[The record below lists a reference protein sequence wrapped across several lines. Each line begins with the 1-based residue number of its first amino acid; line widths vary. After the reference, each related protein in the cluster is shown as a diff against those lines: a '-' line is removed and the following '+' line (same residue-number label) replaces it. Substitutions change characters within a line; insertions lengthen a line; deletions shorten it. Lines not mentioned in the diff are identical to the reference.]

1 MKNEKALENESIK
14 NNSTIIIP
22 KELQNL
28 KSFVCYDKAKRPI
41 NPITGVLTSVT
52 NKVNRWDYQT
62 ALNGADK
69 FQNVS
74 GIGVILGY
82 TPKGI
87 LSGLDI
93 DNCIN
98 DNGVMASEAQEL
110 IRQLDTYT
118 ELSPSSKGIHCLFF
132 AEKIGNRCKTIH
144 LDWCKCLEL
153 YSKDRYFTL
162 TGNCINNKPIE
173 QRQTESN
180 GIYKKFFEIK
190 ANPKSAYMTIAI
202 ASSDFEKD
210 ERKLIKGL
218 SQGGKLK
225 NIYEGNRPK
234 LDESSN
240 DLIFCNLLKIWSNG
254 NKALMKKTFI
264 NSPYFLSKDDGH
276 KRKILER
283 TDYLDRTISRALDER
298 GLYGKL

>member
-14 NNSTIIIP
+14 KNSTIIIP

-28 KSFVCYDKAKRPI
+28 KCFVCYDKAKRPI

-52 NKVNRWDYQT
+52 NPINRWDYQT
-62 ALNGADK
+62 ALNGAEN

-74 GIGVILGY
+74 GIGVILGD
-82 TPKGI
+82 TPKGV
-87 LSGLDI
+87 LCGLDI
-93 DNCIN
+93 DNAVD
-98 DNGVMASEAQEL
+98 DNGVIASEAMEL
-110 IRQLDTYT
+110 IRQLDTYA

-132 AEKIGNRCKTIH
+132 AEKIGNRCKNLH

-153 YSKDRYFTL
+153 YDKDRYFTL
-162 TGNCINNKPIE
+162 TGNCINNKSIE
-173 QRQTESN
+173 QRQTECDR
-180 GIYKKFFEIK
+180 IYKNFFEIK
-190 ANPKSAYMTIAI
+190 TNPKSEYMTTPFV
-202 ASSDFEKD
+202 SSDFEKD
-210 ERKLIKGL
+210 EKKLLKGL

-225 NIYEGNRPK
+225 NIYEGTRPK

-240 DLIFCNLLKIWSNG
+240 DLIFCNLLKIWSNR

-264 NSPYFLSKDDGH
+264 NSPYFLSKDDAH
-276 KRKILER
+276 KKKILER

-298 GLYGKL
+298 GDYGKL